1 MWFHLQAFQH
11 ELGARSNTVAFVRK
25 RAKEMLDKS
34 EHDMT
39 QQQAELIELTTMW
52 DRVCKLSV
60 NKQEKLEQAHKLVS
74 IDVLNLIQ
82 SCIIISSPM
91 VSFMIFIVISF
102 YGFLKYTENAN
113 L

>member
-74 IDVLNLIQ
+74 IDVLILIYVL
-82 SCIIISSPM
+82 SYLLPW
-91 VSFMIFIVISF
+91 FH
-102 YGFLKYTENAN
+102 L
-113 L
+113 

>member
-1 MWFHLQAFQH
+1 MQAFQH

-74 IDVLNLIQ
+74 IHIFNLAAFLVLQLHYWKFPIWERY
-82 SCIIISSPM
+82 I
-91 VSFMIFIVISF
+91 
-102 YGFLKYTENAN
+102 Y
-113 L
+113 

>member
-74 IDVLNLIQ
+74 IDVLNLIHD
-82 SCIIISSPM
+82 CIIISSPM